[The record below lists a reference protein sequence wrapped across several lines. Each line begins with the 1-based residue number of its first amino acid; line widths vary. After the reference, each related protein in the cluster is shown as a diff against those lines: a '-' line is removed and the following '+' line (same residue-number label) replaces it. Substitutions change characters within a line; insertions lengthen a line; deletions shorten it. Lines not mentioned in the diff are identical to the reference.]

1 MDTSGLTM
9 YGSKLKPDEL
19 KSFLEHIFTEN
30 DKREGP
36 GTPVCIWG
44 THGLGKTHIAKAF
57 ANDRNW
63 KCVDV
68 PVAQFEE
75 MGELHGMPAISDPTP
90 DEYGNPNFSGD
101 EKTVYLPPEWVP
113 KKHEVGPGILLLDDF
128 NRADD
133 RILRGVMQL
142 LQNFELISWELPP
155 KWQIVATANPEG
167 GDYSVTPFDDAMLTR
182 MIHTTLTFDSKDW
195 ARWADSAGVDKRGI
209 SFVLNHPEAVTF
221 KRTTPRT
228 LEQFFRQIEGIEDLE
243 KEKVLVRRLGA
254 GTLDDVTIGSFMSFV
269 RDDLTELIDPED
281 ILEAQ
286 DFKVIDERLEKVGK
300 DKDGNARLDRISTIC
315 TRLFIHV
322 SRKEYS
328 PGSRDQENLCAF
340 LKSNRIP
347 KDLKVGM
354 AMDLSNEASDQIR
367 EMLRSDPKVAKLL
380 LGSM

>member
-19 KSFLEHIFTEN
+19 KGFLEHVFTEN

-57 ANDRNW
+57 AQDRNW
-63 KCVDV
+63 EFVDV

-75 MGELHGMPAISDPTP
+75 MGDLHGLPREMDPTP
-90 DEYGNPNFSGD
+90 EAPMSGD
-101 EKTVYLPPEWVP
+101 EYTVFLPPHWVP
-113 KKHEVGPGILLLDDF
+113 TKEGPGVLLLDDF

-142 LQNFELISWELPP
+142 LQNFELTSWKLPP

-167 GDYSVTPFDDAMLTR
+167 GDYSVTPLDDAMLTR
-182 MIHTTLTFDSKDW
+182 MIHTTLTFDAKDW
-195 ARWADSAGVDKRGI
+195 ARWADSTGLDKRGI
-209 SFVLNHPEAVTF
+209 AFVLNHPETVTF

-228 LEQFFRQIEGIEDLE
+228 LEQFFRQIENIEDLE
-243 KEKVLVRRLGA
+243 KEGALVRRLGM
-254 GTLDDVTIGSFMSFV
+254 GTVDDVTIGTFMSFV

-286 DFKVIDERLEKVGK
+286 DYKTIDVRLEQVGK
-300 DKDGNARLDRISTIC
+300 DKDGNKRLDRISTIC
-315 TRLFIHV
+315 TRLFIHI
-322 SRKEYS
+322 SREDYS
-328 PGSRDQENLCAF
+328 PGPRDQSNLCAF
-340 LKSNRIP
+340 LKSEHLVNDI
-347 KDLKVGM
+347 KVGL
-354 AMDLSNEASDQIR
+354 AMDISKEATEQVR
-367 EMLRSDPKVAKLL
+367 AMLRTDPQVAKLL